1 MAWRIDTT
9 IFLIIFLAFN
19 LCMLVV
25 VPDLIGKLIFTGWLL
40 SSIIGIILI
49 AYLECKEHGKGAT

>member
-9 IFLIIFLAFN
+9 NFLIIFLAFN

-25 VPDLIGKLIFTGWLL
+25 VSDLIGKLIFTGWLL